1 MSTSSDRCVF
11 LVAVLL
17 ALTACGETK
26 APPTIAAPVVFDRE
40 PKGTPTPGPNA
51 AEIQA
56 LTQKIEDL
64 KGDIDIRQREGRMV
78 DEQLALPTTSRETRT
93 ELSSRARDI
102 RTTISTKRRE
112 LQKAEWE
119 LDALKRGV
127 RR

>member
-1 MSTSSDRCVF
+1 MSTSSDRCAF
-11 LVAVLL
+11 LVAA
-17 ALTACGETK
+17 ALTLAACGERK
-26 APPTIAAPVVFDRE
+26 APPTIVSPVVFDRE

-56 LTQKIEDL
+56 LTQKIEEL

-93 ELSSRARDI
+93 ELSNRARDI
-102 RTTISTKRRE
+102 RSTISAKTRE
-112 LQKAEWE
+112 LGKAEWE
-119 LDALKRGV
+119 LERLKRG